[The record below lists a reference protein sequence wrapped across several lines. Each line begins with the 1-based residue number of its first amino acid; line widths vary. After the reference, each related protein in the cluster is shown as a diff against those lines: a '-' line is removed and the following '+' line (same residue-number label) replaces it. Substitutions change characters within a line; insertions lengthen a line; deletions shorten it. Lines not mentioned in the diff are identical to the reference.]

1 VENENLN
8 EGLEQV
14 GKLIVNKLKVL
25 ADEQGFKDSGDLIR
39 SFRYETTANNLA
51 IFSAKYARALSDGI
65 KNKGKYNKEMSN
77 NLASWARSKGM
88 RPLFRDSKG
97 RFRKVSES
105 SFKSLGFVLA
115 RSIAGK
121 SNAREPKN
129 KKGGISKRFGYKGS
143 GFFQTMEDQLKEQI
157 RTILSESYK
166 KDLKL
171 QIKRDGINT
180 N

>member
-1 VENENLN
+1 MENENLN

-25 ADEQGFKDSGDLIR
+25 AEEDKFVANGDLIR

-65 KNKGKYNKEMSN
+65 SKKDPNYSEVSEKFKNNIKQWAKAKGIT
-77 NLASWARSKGM
+77 
-88 RPLFRDSKG
+88 PRDKKG
-97 RFRKVSES
+97 RFVKIKDYTFNSMYIAIAKSIRK
-105 SFKSLGFVLA
+105 
-115 RSIAGK
+115 R
-121 SNAREPKN
+121 
-129 KKGGISKRFGYKGS
+129 GISKRFEYQGS

>member
-1 VENENLN
+1 MENQNLN

-25 ADEQGFKDSGDLIR
+25 ADDQEFKANGDLIR

-65 KNKGKYNKEMSN
+65 SKKDPNYDKSSESFRD
-77 NLASWARSKGM
+77 SIIDWAKTKGM
-88 RPLFRDSKG
+88 RPQFRDKKG
-97 RFRKVSES
+97 RFTKVSDRS
-105 SFKSLGFVLA
+105 WNSLGHVLA
-115 RSIAGK
+115 RSIRRK
-121 SNAREPKN
+121 
-129 KKGGISKRFGYKGS
+129 GISKRFGYKGS

>member
-1 VENENLN
+1 MENENLN

-25 ADEQGFKDSGDLIR
+25 AKEDKFVATGKLDK

-65 KNKGKYNKEMSN
+65 SKKDPNYSEVSEKFKNNIKQWAKAKGIT
-77 NLASWARSKGM
+77 
-88 RPLFRDSKG
+88 PRDKKG
-97 RFRKVSES
+97 RFVKIKDYTFNSMYIAIAKSIRK
-105 SFKSLGFVLA
+105 
-115 RSIAGK
+115 R
-121 SNAREPKN
+121 
-129 KKGGISKRFGYKGS
+129 GISKRFEYQGS

>member
-1 VENENLN
+1 M
-8 EGLEQV
+8 
-14 GKLIVNKLKVL
+14 
-25 ADEQGFKDSGDLIR
+25 IR

-65 KNKGKYNKEMSN
+65 SKKNPNYNKSSDE
-77 NLASWARSKGM
+77 
-88 RPLFRDSKG
+88 FRDSIIKWAKTKGITPKRDKKG
-97 RFRKVSES
+97 RFTSYMSMANAMAISIRRK
-105 SFKSLGFVLA
+105 
-115 RSIAGK
+115 
-121 SNAREPKN
+121 
-129 KKGGISKRFGYKGS
+129 GISERFGYQGS

>member
-1 VENENLN
+1 MENENLN

-25 ADEQGFKDSGDLIR
+25 AEEDKFVANGDLIR

-65 KNKGKYNKEMSN
+65 SKKNPNHNEVSEKFKNNIKQWAKAKGIT
-77 NLASWARSKGM
+77 
-88 RPLFRDSKG
+88 PRDKKG
-97 RFRKVSES
+97 RFVKIKDYTFNSMYIAIAKSIRK
-105 SFKSLGFVLA
+105 
-115 RSIAGK
+115 R
-121 SNAREPKN
+121 
-129 KKGGISKRFGYKGS
+129 GISKRFEYQGS